1 MEIPGISKSKSENNN
16 DSILHSLIG
25 LAEKLSIRVI
35 FKNLQDDEFLIRS
48 GMCSVKGD
56 TLIII
61 DSRSNL
67 EEKIKALIGE
77 LKKFNLDNIFI
88 APALREILEKQDGPI

>member
-1 MEIPGISKSKSENNN
+1 MNDN
-16 DSILHSLIG
+16 DSLLQSLVD

-35 FKNLQDDEFLIRS
+35 FRNLKDDEFVIRS

-61 DSRSNL
+61 DSRVSL
-67 EEKIKALIGE
+67 KEKINTLCRE

-88 APALREILEKQDGPI
+88 SPAMRDILEGQDESKKKK